1 MFGIFKGISFFT
13 KWIYRLIVIGLL
25 LLIGAFLLRDPLLQ
39 SLAEKRIT
47 ENTGLDAR
55 MEKLDVALLDQR
67 ATLLDLRI
75 YNSAEFGGG
84 VMLDIA
90 ELHFELDAQALRDQ
104 TLHFKLIRLEVRN
117 LNMVI
122 NADGKTNFD
131 AVREYRNAR
140 RAQQPADSPLDDIID
155 PSLSFRGIDSL
166 NLSVGNFT
174 TTKLPSSGPPDTV
187 AINANNA
194 VYSHIHSKEQLLESL
209 EPEIIRTAAEY
220 LHAAYF
226 GE

>member
-75 YNSAEFGGG
+75 YNTAEFGGG
-84 VMLDIA
+84 VMIDIA
-90 ELHFELDAQALRDQ
+90 ELHFELDAQALRDKV
-104 TLHFKLIRLEVRN
+104 LHFKLIRLDVRD

-122 NADGKTNFD
+122 NADGRTNFD
-131 AVREYRNAR
+131 EIHEYRAAR
-140 RAQQPADSPLDDIID
+140 RSQQAPDSALDDIID

-166 NLSVGNFT
+166 NLSVGTIT
-174 TTKLPSSGPPDTV
+174 TTRLPSSGPPNSVT
-187 AINANNA
+187 INANNA

-209 EPEIIRTAAEY
+209 EPEIVRTAAEY